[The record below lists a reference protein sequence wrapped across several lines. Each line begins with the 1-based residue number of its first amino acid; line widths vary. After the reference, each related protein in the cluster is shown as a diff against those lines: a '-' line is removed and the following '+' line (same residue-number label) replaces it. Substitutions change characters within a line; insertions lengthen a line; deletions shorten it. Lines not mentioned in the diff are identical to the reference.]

1 MSGDAPPE
9 GRVAVELPCL
19 AGEVDGHAFEFR
31 HVPGRGP
38 VGEEG
43 FPVSA
48 APGPA
53 AVIMPEPVVATD
65 GAAPAPLRLLPDA
78 VPVRHPGEGSSR
90 HQEAPLERRPE
101 RDRRRQARV
110 RHRGEQYWLSD
121 RLALPIGVSAGC
133 QALLHSGQVNWG
145 QGWRRPSSVAS
156 RAAPPAS
163 IALRRAFMVRQAL
176 VLHAVEQY
184 RRLFLDPQ
192 GRGVPHWLQRRVF
205 LLTTSPDC
213 PSPIG
218 SRPSRLDAPFA
229 ERQALSASGKGI

>member
-1 MSGDAPPE
+1 MPKPVTA
-9 GRVAVELPCL
+9 GRWS
-19 AGEVDGHAFEFR
+19 
-31 HVPGRGP
+31 PGRRYRRAP
-38 VGEEG
+38 EELRRVRVHALSRG
-43 FPVSA
+43 S
-48 APGPA
+48 
-53 AVIMPEPVVATD
+53 EVVHRPPH
-65 GAAPAPLRLLPDA
+65 PAPLRLLPDS

-90 HQEAPLERRPE
+90 HQEASLERRPE

-121 RLALPIGVSAGC
+121 RLALPIAVSAGC

-156 RAAPPAS
+156 RATPPAS
-163 IALRRAFMVRQAL
+163 TALRRAFMVRQAL

-218 SRPSRLDAPFA
+218 SRPSGLMRRSPNGRPSQPAAMASEQARKGSARL
-229 ERQALSASGKGI
+229 QAGGHGCWPT